1 MKKTVPLILAT
12 LISANSV
19 ASQED
24 IFELSF
30 EELLDVNITL
40 ATKTEETSTSVPSS
54 ITVFNQQHI
63 QLLGVA
69 NVYEL
74 MNFVPGMQ
82 STRGDW
88 VGAVPK
94 EHARGIYLDSGNVLV
109 MLNGQRLNESSFGKA
124 SVYAPFIPVEVVERV
139 EFIRGPGS
147 ALYGSNAFLG
157 VMNIVT
163 RKSDDVLMVA
173 VGDRGMYQGAMSM
186 HQEFKNGI
194 TLNANASLYRDDGDT
209 YFDAGVKDPVDGRFL
224 EIELKWQNWRLA
236 VHNTETRLDEFINL
250 SGESKENEYTSRN
263 LGMQLEVESRIS
275 DSLSNKTK
283 LEFIKHDIK
292 SSGQIATAEQL
303 GLEHGLFVGPRWQS
317 RDLTLNSEFSY
328 DHSESLNVIV
338 GGEYSW
344 EEQSRADVYTNYYDP
359 VRQEVIPAEEFFLG
373 GLEVINNYAPFTSL
387 KQDFDSYAA
396 YLQAKY
402 ILNEDVTIFAGARF
416 DDVLDIDKKLSPRL
430 AVIYQFNPT
439 HTFKLQ
445 YGESFRVPV
454 SNELNSNDEVT
465 QGNPNLKAEYVKTTE
480 LVWHIQDQNW
490 QVDLVVF
497 DNELEDFINLIPVD
511 EEQTRFTFDNVF
523 ETSMQGIEFNGTL
536 HISDNAWLSSTFTQ
550 YIDLPFNPS
559 YKKFGSLVFNFKS
572 GQFQYSVNGLW
583 RDGITVIPFELPDDP
598 EFSPYRQASHW
609 LFGATVSWQ
618 IDDTQGVALQV
629 QNLFDKETDAFDP
642 RRYDGRVPQ
651 RGRQLRM
658 RYTYKF

>member
-12 LISANSV
+12 FISANCA

-40 ATKTEETSTSVPSS
+40 ATKTKETSTSVPSS

-124 SVYAPFIPVEVVERV
+124 SVYTPFIPVEVVERV

-163 RKSDDVLMVA
+163 RKNDNIVMA
-173 VGDRGMYQGAMSM
+173 AIGDRGMYQGAASI
-186 HQEFKNGI
+186 HQAFESGLEFS
-194 TLNANASLYRDDGDT
+194 ANASLYRDDGDK
-209 YFDAGVKDPVDGRFL
+209 YFEAGVKDPVDGRFL
-224 EIELKWQNWRLA
+224 EIELKWQNWRFA

-263 LGMQLEVESRIS
+263 FGMQLEFENEIS

-317 RDLTLNSEFSY
+317 RDLTLNSELIY
-328 DHSESLNVIV
+328 DHSESLNIIL

-359 VRQEVIPAEEFFLG
+359 VRQEVIPAEEFYLG

-396 YLQAKY
+396 YVQAKY
-402 ILNEDVTIFAGARF
+402 IFNDKVTVFAGARF

-430 AVIYQFNPT
+430 AVIYQLNPV

-480 LVWHIQDQNW
+480 LVWHIQDKNW

-511 EEQTRFTFDNVF
+511 EAQTRFTFDNVF
-523 ETSMQGIEFNGTL
+523 ETSMQGIEFSGTL

-598 EFSPYRQASHW
+598 DFSPYRQASHW

-618 IDDTQGVALQV
+618 LDDKQGVALQI
-629 QNLFDKETDAFDP
+629 QNVFDKETDAFDP

-651 RGRQLRM
+651 KGRQLRM
-658 RYTYKF
+658 RYTYQF

>member
-12 LISANSV
+12 FISATSN

-24 IFELSF
+24 LFELSF

-40 ATKTEETSTSVPSS
+40 ATKTAETSTSVPSS

-94 EHARGIYLDSGNVLV
+94 EHARGVYLDSGNVLV

-163 RKSDDVLMVA
+163 RKNDNRLMAA
-173 VGDRGMYQGAMSM
+173 VGDKGMYQGAMSM
-186 HQEFKNGI
+186 HQGFENGI
-194 TLNANASLYRDDGDT
+194 ELNINASLYRDDGDK
-209 YFDAGVKDPVDGRFL
+209 YFEQGVRDPVDGRFV
-224 EIELKWQNWRLA
+224 EIDMKWHNWQFSI
-236 VHNTETRLDEFINL
+236 HNTETRLDEFINL

-263 LGMQLEVESRIS
+263 LGMQLEFEDTLSESLR
-275 DSLSNKTK
+275 NKTK
-283 LEFIKHDIK
+283 VEFIKHDIK
-292 SSGQIATAEQL
+292 SSGQIATAEEL
-303 GLEHGLFVGPRWQS
+303 GLAHGLFVGPRWQS
-317 RDLTLNSEFSY
+317 KDLTLNTEFVY
-328 DHSESLNVIV
+328 DHSEALNIII

-359 VRQEVIPAEEFFLG
+359 QQQIVLPAEAFYLG
-373 GLEVINNYAPFTSL
+373 GLRVIKDYAPFTSL

-396 YLQAKY
+396 YVQAKY
-402 ILNEDVTIFAGARF
+402 TVNDDVTIFTGARF

-430 AVIYQFNPT
+430 AVIYRFNPK

-480 LVWHIQDQNW
+480 LVWHIQDQDW

-511 EEQTRFTFDNVF
+511 EAQTRFTFDNVF
-523 ETSMQGIEFNGTL
+523 ETSMQGIEFNGSV
-536 HISDNAWLSSTFTQ
+536 HISKNAWLSTTFTQ

-559 YKKFGSLVFNFKS
+559 YKKFGSLVFNFKA
-572 GQFQYSVNGLW
+572 GEFQYALNGLW

-598 EFSPYRQASHW
+598 DFSPYRQPSHW
-609 LFGATVSWQ
+609 IFGATVSWRL
-618 IDDTQGVALQV
+618 DESQGIALQI

-651 RGRQLRM
+651 RGRQVRM

>member
-12 LISANSV
+12 FISVNCA

-124 SVYAPFIPVEVVERV
+124 SVYTPFIPVEVVERV

-163 RKSDDVLMVA
+163 RKNDNIIMAA
-173 VGDRGMYQGAMSM
+173 VGDRGMYQGAASM
-186 HQEFKNGI
+186 HQEYESGLEFS
-194 TLNANASLYRDDGDT
+194 ANASLYRDDGDK
-209 YFDAGVKDPVDGRFL
+209 YFEAGVKDPVDGRFI
-224 EIELKWQNWRLA
+224 EIELKWKNWRFA

-263 LGMQLEVESRIS
+263 LGMQLEFENEIS
-275 DSLSNKTK
+275 DSLGNKTK
-283 LEFIKHDIK
+283 LEFIKHYIK
-292 SSGQIATAEQL
+292 SSGQIATADQL

-317 RDLTLNSEFSY
+317 RDLTLNSEFIY
-328 DHSESLNVIV
+328 DHNESLNIIL

-344 EEQSRADVYTNYYDP
+344 EEQSRADAYTNYYDP
-359 VRQEVIPAEEFFLG
+359 VRQEVIPAEEFYLG

-402 ILNEDVTIFAGARF
+402 IFNEKFTVFAGARF

-430 AVIYQFNPT
+430 AVIYQFNPA

-480 LVWHIQDQNW
+480 LVWHIQDKNW

-511 EEQTRFTFDNVF
+511 EAQTRFTFDNVF
-523 ETSMQGIEFNGTL
+523 ETSMQGIEFSGTL

-583 RDGITVIPFELPDDP
+583 RDGITVIPLELPDDP
-598 EFSPYRQASHW
+598 DFSPYRQASHW

-618 IDDTQGVALQV
+618 LDDKQGVALQI
-629 QNLFDKETDAFDP
+629 QNVFDKETDAFDP

-651 RGRQLRM
+651 RGRQIRM